1 MGKSITIYGDGNQ
14 KSEYIYVEDVVE
26 SFERAINFEKK
37 FTTEVIHIGSGQNQ
51 SVRYYFALEKVW
63 NKKSR

>member
-37 FTTEVIHIGSGQNQ
+37 FTTEVIHIEVVKINL
-51 SVRYYFALEKVW
+51 Y
-63 NKKSR
+63 